1 VPIGTKGIA
10 ETETVERK
18 QDVGRQ
24 TFPEAF
30 HRLAARLRDGDV

>member
-10 ETETVERK
+10 KTEAVERK

-24 TFPEAF
+24 ALSEAF
-30 HRLAARLRDGDV
+30 HGLATRLRDDDV